1 MLKSPQSIQGV
12 SAGGDRFELSKE
24 LGPELR
30 SGGSINVGEEK
41 GKAGDS
47 RGKMNRQ
54 SMCGAARTDKGERRI
69 RPSSQ
74 DSPRSTIGRIK
85 TEAI

>member
-1 MLKSPQSIQGV
+1 
-12 SAGGDRFELSKE
+12 

-74 DSPRSTIGRIK
+74 DSPGSTINK
-85 TEAI
+85 ELFFSLLSSFVPVLV